1 MINLKLTAPV
11 FKKSEFGRFE
21 RTANIEIAGDFDT
34 FSQGYTFLRTQ
45 IDELLQQQ
53 GAENIMLL
61 NLDDLNKEIANKE
74 RTLQLLN
81 RDVEIAKNQFQRLQ
95 NFLERLGIDPSSYSL
110 LIANGPLG
118 LSSTLKTAVEVAD
131 PIPFDYSDND
141 DDENPDEF

>member
-1 MINLKLTAPV
+1 M
-11 FKKSEFGRFE
+11 
-21 RTANIEIAGDFDT
+21 
-34 FSQGYTFLRTQ
+34 RTQ

-53 GAENIMLL
+53 GAQNTRLL

-81 RDVEIAKNQFQRLQ
+81 RDVETAKNQLQRLQ

-118 LSSTLKTAVEVAD
+118 LSSTLKTAAEVVD
-131 PIPFDYSDND
+131 PIPFDCLDDND
-141 DDENPDEF
+141 NPHEF

>member
-1 MINLKLTAPV
+1 MINVKLTAPV
-11 FKKSEFGRFE
+11 FKKSEFGRFD

-53 GAENIMLL
+53 GAQNTMLL
-61 NLDDLNKEIANKE
+61 NLDDLNQEIANKE
-74 RTLQLLN
+74 RTLQLLKK
-81 RDVEIAKNQFQRLQ
+81 ETETAKNQLQRLQ

-118 LSSTLKTAVEVAD
+118 LSSTLKTAAEVVD
-131 PIPFDYSDND
+131 PIPFDCLDDND
-141 DDENPDEF
+141 NPHEF